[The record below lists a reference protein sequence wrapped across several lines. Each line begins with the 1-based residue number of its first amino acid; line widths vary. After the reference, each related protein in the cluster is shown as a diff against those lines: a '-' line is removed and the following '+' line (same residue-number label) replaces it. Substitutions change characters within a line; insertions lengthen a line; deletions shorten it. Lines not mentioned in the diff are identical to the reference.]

1 MSSSAARLGT
11 STDVSLLPDRSLA
24 RRRSR
29 PSQSSKPSAVSDRS
43 PDLVV
48 PESPATG
55 CLVPHHARARRP
67 RRWRWLRRCPR
78 RRESPGPVAHRASLA
93 RSTLPVVAVIPVPV
107 VDAAPARV
115 PLITGTPVIA
125 WRGRRLRDGATRSES
140 GQCHRATHQCAC
152 RPPDPRSRALCRR
165 HLLRLLHR
173 PSRRGRNPRLQ
184 RFATDQLAAVGEG

>member
-115 PLITGTPVIA
+115 PLITGTPVKA
-125 WRGRRLRDGATRSES
+125 RHGRRLRDTAGQS
-140 GQCHRATHQCAC
+140 GRGERHHQRAC
-152 RPPDPRSRALCRR
+152 RPPDPRSRSLCRR
-165 HLLRLLHR
+165 HLLRLLHH
-173 PSRRGRNPRLQ
+173 PSHGGRNPRLQ